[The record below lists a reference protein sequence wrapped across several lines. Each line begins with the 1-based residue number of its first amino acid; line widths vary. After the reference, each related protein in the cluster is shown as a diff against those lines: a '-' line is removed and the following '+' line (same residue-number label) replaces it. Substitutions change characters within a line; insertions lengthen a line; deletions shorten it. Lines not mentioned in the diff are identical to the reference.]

1 MHFVSRSF
9 VLSLFILTTMVACN
23 SPYLAAQDTT
33 LTLAQAMD
41 MARQRAPLIL
51 SAKGRIEEARGR
63 LAGALVRFRDNPLI
77 ELDAGPRFL
86 PNGRLAAID
95 VGVSQNLEL
104 GGKRDARIAG
114 AQAGIARE
122 TAVSED
128 TLRGLLRDVGTAF
141 ARALWAEKRLALLQT
156 SEKLAAD
163 FLATEQKR
171 YDAGDIAALDLNLA
185 KTSAVRAR
193 SEVRSATAD
202 RTEALG
208 DLKIFLGM
216 SPEGQLAIRGDLS
229 EKKDYDLNSLLAVSA
244 ERPDMKAVAAELQE
258 AEADVRLGN
267 TFKWPELAVGGKY
280 TRDEGDNIVQGGV
293 KITLPVFAKGQ
304 ELQATGNA
312 RAARL
317 RTDLEALRRT
327 ARSEVKTAF
336 TIQQFRK
343 ETVDELEKTALPGLE
358 ENDELAK
365 RSYEEGELGLTELIF
380 LRRENLETRLVYA
393 NSLLEAALSSLDL
406 EFKAGVLR

>member
-1 MHFVSRSF
+1 MNFVSRSF
-9 VLSLFILTTMVACN
+9 VRGLFIAVVMVVCI
-23 SPYLAAQDTT
+23 SPSIAGQETT
-33 LTLAQAMD
+33 LTLGQAMD
-41 MARQRAPLIL
+41 LARQRAPLIL

-77 ELDAGPRFL
+77 EFDAGPRFL

-104 GGKRDARIAG
+104 GGKRDARIEG

-128 TLRGLLRDVGTAF
+128 TLRGLLRDVGSAF
-141 ARALWAEKRLALLQT
+141 LRALWAEKRLSLLQS

-163 FLATEQKR
+163 FLATAQKR
-171 YDAGDIAALDLNLA
+171 RDAGDIADLELNLA

-193 SEVRSATAD
+193 SEVRGATVD
-202 RTEALG
+202 LTEALG
-208 DLKIFLGM
+208 DLRVFLGM
-216 SPEGQLAIRGDLS
+216 NAEERIAIRGDLS
-229 EKKDYDLNSLLAVSA
+229 EKKDYDIKFLLAASA
-244 ERPDMKAVAAELQE
+244 ERPDMKAIAAELRE
-258 AEADVRLGN
+258 AEAEVRLGN
-267 TFKWPELAVGGKY
+267 SFQWPELAVGGKY

-293 KITLPVFAKGQ
+293 KITLPIFSKGQ
-304 ELQATGNA
+304 ELQAVGNA

-317 RTDLEALRRT
+317 RTDLEALRRA

-336 TIQQFRK
+336 AIQEFRE
-343 ETVDELEKTALPGLE
+343 ETVEELEKTALPSLE

-365 RSYEEGELGLTELIF
+365 RSYEEGELGLAELIF
-380 LRRENLETRLVYA
+380 LRRENLETRLLYA
-393 NSLLEAALSSLDL
+393 NSLLEAALSSLNL